1 MKDANAIKTAR
12 VLFDTPFGERPD
24 GEDCEEVHKVY
35 LTLANPKAARQLVG
49 KKPDLEE
56 YNPKTQKGSDAASDD
71 N

>member
-1 MKDANAIKTAR
+1 MKDANAVKTAR

-49 KKPDLEE
+49 KKPELEE
-56 YNPKTQKGSDAASDD
+56 YNPKHKASDAASVD